1 MIMIAGPCTV
11 ESIKDTYD
19 IAQGI
24 SNLSKNIGLR
34 GGCWKPRTDPESFL
48 GLGEDGVEI
57 LIAAKR
63 KYGINHCV
71 IEALNVKHLEYL
83 DQYRDEVTIQ
93 IGARNMQNFDLLQEL
108 NNFKYQTILLKRGFG
123 NTVYETCKAREYIK
137 KDNVILC
144 ERGVRTFS
152 DSSRFTLD
160 LAAVPALQ
168 LSSGCPVIV
177 DPSHAAGD
185 RNLVLPLARAALAV
199 GADGLMIEVTSS
211 LSMERKCDEHQAI
224 TVKELET
231 LLSEYIKY

>member
-11 ESIKDTYD
+11 ETTEDTLQ
-19 IAQGI
+19 IAKELSELN
-24 SNLSKNIGLR
+24 SNIILR
-34 GGCWKPRTDPESFL
+34 GGCWKPRTDPNSFL
-48 GLGEDGVEI
+48 GLGEEGVKI
-57 LIAAKR
+57 LISAIR
-63 KYGINHCV
+63 KTNLELCI
-71 IEALNVKHLEYL
+71 IEALSHYHLEYL
-83 DQYRDEVTIQ
+83 EQYKNEVIIQ

-108 NNFKYQTILLKRGFG
+108 NHFDFPVLLKRGFG

-137 KDNVILC
+137 SDKVILC
-144 ERGVRTFS
+144 ERGIRTFS

-211 LSMERKCDEHQAI
+211 PSIERKCDGYQAI

-231 LLSEYIKY
+231 LFE